1 MQPRL
6 SRKEAAFTDPSLF
19 SCREFPC
26 RPESVWGVDG
36 SGGDSASLIWM
47 RPFQLAPV
55 LAERLETAAA
65 NAGSFLE
72 KLKKNQKMNHGLAS
86 RTRKKTQGGGTLLIR
101 DDVGRPEVG
110 EYGSASLVA
119 ALSVVSASL
128 MGGADNTEDGADDD
142 EKVEE
147 EEATKKADLHK
158 GKAQT
163 EGDTR
168 EVRDHSAGNDNT
180 DDGKGKQH
188 QNQLHHNSGHK
199 RRDKKRGSTR
209 GGIPSLVSRVFAG
222 PLQTER
228 DRFGVYTMR
237 LFISGKWRSVT
248 IDDRLPVT
256 QSRRFAFCSCSDVAQ
271 MWVPLIEKALAK
283 ALGSYAAVTSSHPLV
298 LIRCLTG
305 MLTET
310 VQFGKHALR
319 ANHRIHKKEN
329 VGGVGGQTRSELREL
344 VRQMST
350 GEMTPR
356 EYALRRRCV
365 SYNCSVQDAWASMI
379 GSDSAL
385 EADIGVDSLWE
396 RLTGLI
402 KSGACVGASQMGH
415 VEGAGAK
422 QCVLPSRMYGIVA
435 AREVRTV

>member
-1 MQPRL
+1 
-6 SRKEAAFTDPSLF
+6 
-19 SCREFPC
+19 
-26 RPESVWGVDG
+26 VWGADG
-36 SGGDSASLIWM
+36 SGGDSASLVWM

-72 KLKKNQKMNHGLAS
+72 KLKKTQKMSDRLAS
-86 RTRKKTQGGGTLLIR
+86 RTRKKAQGGGTLLIR
-101 DDVGRPEVG
+101 DDVGRPEMG

-119 ALSVVSASL
+119 ALSMVSASS
-128 MGGADNTEDGADDD
+128 MGAADNTEDGADDEEEID
-142 EKVEE
+142 E
-147 EEATKKADLHK
+147 EEATKKAALHG
-158 GKAQT
+158 GKAQIE
-163 EGDTR
+163 EGTGN
-168 EVRDHSAGNDNT
+168 VRNHSFAGNDDR
-180 DDGKGKQH
+180 DDDNGKQH
-188 QNQLHHNSGHK
+188 QHQDQHQQRQHQSSGRK
-199 RRDKKRGSTR
+199 WRDKKRGSTR
-209 GGIPSLVSRVFAG
+209 GGIPSLVSRVFVG
-222 PLQTER
+222 PMQTER

-283 ALGSYAAVTSSHPLV
+283 ALGSYAAVTTSHPLV
-298 LIRCLTG
+298 LIQCLTG

-319 ANHRIHKKEN
+319 ANHRIHKREN
-329 VGGVGGQTRSELREL
+329 VSSVGGQTRSELREL
-344 VRQMST
+344 VKQMST

-365 SYNCSVQDAWASMI
+365 SYNCSIQDAWASMI
-379 GSDSAL
+379 GSESAL
-385 EADIGVDSLWE
+385 ESDVGADSLWE
-396 RLTGLI
+396 RLTWLT
-402 KSGACVGASQMGH
+402 KSGACVGASQAGH
-415 VEGAGAK
+415 VEGAGDK

-435 AREVRTV
+435 VREVRTLEKFQTPNTESGFAR